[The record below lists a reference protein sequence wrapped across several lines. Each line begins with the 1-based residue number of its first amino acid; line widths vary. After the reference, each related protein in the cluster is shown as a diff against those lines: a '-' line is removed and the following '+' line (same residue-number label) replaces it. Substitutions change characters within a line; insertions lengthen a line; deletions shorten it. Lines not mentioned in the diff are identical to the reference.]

1 MQRYHS
7 SLISYI
13 KGRPDFRAKGL
24 EREIER
30 ERERERE
37 RQRQR
42 QGQRQRQRDRQTDR
56 EREEKERE
64 REKEKERE
72 KVRLLIETVLQ
83 YSLLM
88 LSSRRGPSIDVLDNI
103 RLIISTDDS
112 VLCIFPTDAFI

>member
-56 EREEKERE
+56 QRERGEREGERE
-64 REKEKERE
+64 RERERE
-72 KVRLLIETVLQ
+72 SAAADRNSFT
-83 YSLLM
+83 
-88 LSSRRGPSIDVLDNI
+88 
-103 RLIISTDDS
+103 
-112 VLCIFPTDAFI
+112 IFFINAIKQKRPFYRCFG

>member
-37 RQRQR
+37 GETETETGTERETE
-42 QGQRQRQRDRQTDR
+42 RQTDR
-56 EREEKERE
+56 QRERGEREGERE
-64 REKEKERE
+64 RERERE
-72 KVRLLIETVLQ
+72 SAAADRNSFT
-83 YSLLM
+83 
-88 LSSRRGPSIDVLDNI
+88 
-103 RLIISTDDS
+103 
-112 VLCIFPTDAFI
+112 IFFINAIKQKRPFYRCFG

>member
-1 MQRYHS
+1 M
-7 SLISYI
+7 
-13 KGRPDFRAKGL
+13 
-24 EREIER
+24 R

-37 RQRQR
+37 
-42 QGQRQRQRDRQTDR
+42 GETETETGTETETERQTDR

>member
-37 RQRQR
+37 
-42 QGQRQRQRDRQTDR
+42 GETETETGTETETERQTDR
-56 EREEKERE
+56 QRERGEREGERE
-64 REKEKERE
+64 SAAADRNSF
-72 KVRLLIETVLQ
+72 T
-83 YSLLM
+83 
-88 LSSRRGPSIDVLDNI
+88 
-103 RLIISTDDS
+103 
-112 VLCIFPTDAFI
+112 IFFINAIKQKRPFYRCFG